1 MHLLVFSSDIDL
13 QKGDKIKKDK
23 IGAAKFFQ
31 RAADQGRVEGIV
43 YLGKGYCTDIGLPWD
58 FAKALELFKQ
68 AADRDDIEDVCEYA
82 YMLIYALGVNRD
94 WVQATAL
101 YKRAADGGHGLAQ

>member
-1 MHLLVFSSDIDL
+1 MPNGYYGSCITYFPEAGVPKPNGFWTPH
-13 QKGDKIKKDK
+13 
-23 IGAAKFFQ
+23 
-31 RAADQGRVEGIV
+31 RRVEGIV
-43 YLGKGYCTDIGLPWD
+43 YLGKGYCTGIGLPWD

-68 AADRDDIEDVCEYA
+68 AADRDDIEDLCEYA
-82 YMLIYALGVNRD
+82 YMPIYALEVNRD